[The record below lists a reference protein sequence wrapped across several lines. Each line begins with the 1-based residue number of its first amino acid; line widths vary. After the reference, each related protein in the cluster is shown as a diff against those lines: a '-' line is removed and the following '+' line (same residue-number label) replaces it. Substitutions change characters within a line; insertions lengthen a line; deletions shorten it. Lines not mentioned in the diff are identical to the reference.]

1 MGLPLIFIIL
11 TIMGLVNS
19 KRENHV
25 FPLYLKG
32 AAVELN
38 DDSTPALPIDTSLIV
53 FDINSGG
60 TQSFTLADGTVP
72 GQILTMIM
80 EGGSASNDVVVAI
93 ASYVF
98 ADFVKVKLD
107 LTDESCTLIWNGEA
121 WAPLALGVGELDA
134 S

>member
-1 MGLPLIFIIL
+1 
-11 TIMGLVNS
+11 MGLVNTES
-19 KRENHV
+19 ENHV
-25 FPLYLKG
+25 FPLYLK
-32 AAVELN
+32 APAVELN
-38 DDSTPALPIDTSLIV
+38 DDSTPALPLDTSLIV
-53 FDINSGG
+53 FDIDSGG
-60 TQSFTLADGTVP
+60 TQSFTLADGTIP

-80 EGGSASNDVVVAI
+80 EGGTSSNDVVVTI
-93 ASYVF
+93 ATYVF